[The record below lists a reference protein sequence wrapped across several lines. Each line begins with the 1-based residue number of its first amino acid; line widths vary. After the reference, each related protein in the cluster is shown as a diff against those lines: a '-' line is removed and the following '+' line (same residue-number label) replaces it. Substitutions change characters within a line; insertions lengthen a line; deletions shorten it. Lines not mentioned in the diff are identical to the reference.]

1 MLKIYQTPIFRKKYI
16 DSDGSTK
23 EFVYRTV
30 ATLNNISV
38 VFESVQ
44 IPVNKIGNNGTGDI
58 FIQVIYNDGK
68 TQFYLKNID
77 NNAAAFFGDKYFE
90 NSQAQIVYK
99 YLNNIQYDIYDATLV
114 GDERVGKLLL
124 TTNQPQQANGLSVLN
139 VSEIVNR
146 FTSLLLKKTIS
157 GTLPRLQVLP

>member
-58 FIQVIYNDGK
+58 FIQVEGDYTTQILQVQNEVGADNFNVYLFDPVDDGYNYSALYRIYNIIYNDGK

-77 NNAAAFFGDKYFE
+77 NNAAAFFGEK
-90 NSQAQIVYK
+90 
-99 YLNNIQYDIYDATLV
+99 
-114 GDERVGKLLL
+114 
-124 TTNQPQQANGLSVLN
+124 
-139 VSEIVNR
+139 
-146 FTSLLLKKTIS
+146 
-157 GTLPRLQVLP
+157 

>member
-1 MLKIYQTPIFRKKYI
+1 MEGHVKNLSDPYIQKKYI

-58 FIQVIYNDGK
+58 FIQVEGDYATQLLQVQNEVGADNFSVYLFDPVDDGYNYSALYRIYNIIYNDGK

-77 NNAAAFFGDKYFE
+77 NNAAAFLEISISK
-90 NSQAQIVYK
+90 IV
-99 YLNNIQYDIYDATLV
+99 
-114 GDERVGKLLL
+114 
-124 TTNQPQQANGLSVLN
+124 
-139 VSEIVNR
+139 
-146 FTSLLLKKTIS
+146 
-157 GTLPRLQVLP
+157 RLRSYINT